1 MKQLKV
7 IGSVILGNAMLAFAV
22 CAFIVPNGFMMGGST
37 GIALVLQQYFPIRLS
52 VWSAILNTVLFF
64 LGLAFLG
71 WKFASKTLLSTIIY
85 PMLIGIFETMP
96 LGEMLHEDALTS
108 VLFFSVIAGAGIG
121 IVIRVGGATGG
132 MDIPP
137 CILQRYKGIPVGD
150 SMMVFDGAVLLMQVL
165 VKGSVDGMLHGILI
179 VYLLSTMVNRTVV
192 AGVSKIAVTIIS
204 PCYRE
209 IRAAVLSE
217 LDCGVT
223 MLNVENGYTCEQ
235 QQAVYSVVY
244 AKKYPEIRDAALK
257 IDPHAFIVASDVKN
271 VNGRGYTLDRN
282 PLDKNA
288 I

>member
-7 IGSVILGNAMLAFAV
+7 IGSVLLGNAMLAFAV

-37 GIALVLQQYFPIRLS
+37 GVALVLQQFFPIRLS
-52 VWSAILNTVLFF
+52 VWSAILNSALFF
-64 LGLAFLG
+64 VGLAFLG
-71 WKFASKTLLSTIIY
+71 WRFASKTLLSTVLY
-85 PMLIGIFETMP
+85 PVLIGIFETMP

-137 CILQRYKGIPVGD
+137 CILQKYRGIPVGD
-150 SMMVFDGAVLLMQVL
+150 SMMVFDGAILLLQVL
-165 VKGSVDGMLHGILI
+165 VKGSVDGILHSILI
-179 VYLLSTMVNRTVV
+179 IYLLSTMVNRTVV
-192 AGVSKIAVTIIS
+192 AGVSKVAVTIIS
-204 PCYRE
+204 PLYLE
-209 IRAAVLSE
+209 IRDAVLGE

-257 IDPHAFIVASDVKN
+257 IDPHAFIIASDVKN

-282 PLDKNA
+282 LPNNGA
-288 I
+288 V